1 MLVKDFVPTA
11 RQRLTTIEANASLVG
26 AAKLLSNTHISL
38 LVVCSPGGAMV
49 GVVTK
54 TDIIRQVARSQE
66 TALGAPVSRIMT
78 EDVVHCHPGD
88 LLEDVWSR
96 MKARGFVH
104 IPVVDQEGG
113 PLGVVNARDAL
124 QALLVEVKDE
134 ESLLRDY
141 VMGIGYR

>member
-1 MLVKDFVPTA
+1 MLVEDFVPTA
-11 RQRLTTIEANASLVG
+11 RQRLTTIEANASLVD

-38 LVVCSPGGAMV
+38 LVVCSPGGAMG

-54 TDIIRQVARSQE
+54 TDIIRQVAGSQE
-66 TALGAPVSRIMT
+66 NALGAPVSGIMT
-78 EDVVHCHPGD
+78 EDVVHCHPGV
-88 LLEDVWSR
+88 LLEDVWSN

-104 IPVVDQEGG
+104 IPVVDEEGR

>member
-1 MLVKDFVPTA
+1 MLVEDFISTA
-11 RQRLTTIEANASLVG
+11 RQRLTTIKANASLVD

-38 LVVCSPGGAMV
+38 LVVCSPEGSMS

-54 TDIIRQVARSQE
+54 TDVIRQIAQPQE
-66 TALGAPVSRIMT
+66 NTLSAPVSAIMT
-78 EDVVHCHPGD
+78 RDVVRCHPGD
-88 LLEDVWSR
+88 LLDDVWSS

-104 IPVVDQEGG
+104 IPVVDEEST
-113 PLGVVNARDAL
+113 PLGVINARDAL
-124 QALLVEVKDE
+124 QALLAEVKDE